1 MIVCKDPVRET
12 LQSNWTY
19 ILNNLELDK
28 GLLGGCFE
36 KNLIG
41 RDQLQR
47 INAKETSTDKNDV
60 FLDHA
65 YSCWNEEY
73 LLRFCKILESHT
85 ATSPDRFRS
94 IVEKIYATFKEK
106 TGKNEM

>member
-47 INAKETSTDKNDV
+47 IKAKETSTDKNDV

-73 LLRFCKILESHT
+73 LLKFCRILESHKT
-85 ATSPDRFRS
+85 TSPDRFRS

-106 TGKNEM
+106 TGKNEL